1 MLVWEVEKKKNRK
14 KSGYMRE
21 AAGRKRGRGRTERER
36 RNRARDR
43 EEREIER
50 RDGDE

>member
-21 AAGRKRGRGRTERER
+21 AAGRKRGRERTERE
-36 RNRARDR
+36 
-43 EEREIER
+43 EKESER
-50 RDGDE
+50 